1 MTPAFGRV
9 RQIGAIICA
18 NDSLFPPQVLGKSSA
33 CDFLLCLYK
42 KAKWSKLFILAAA
55 AAAAGEASSQAR
67 LMMRRM
73 DNVYPLMPIS
83 NASLHTNVFQEC
95 AHFLAFLVNVA
106 PMNRRIQLNF
116 EDCQFKNLATK
127 KRSLCVTGSSS
138 PESSMGPFCVTRSN
152 LQLTDPSHP
161 THYRWK
167 NLDPTQYN

>member
-1 MTPAFGRV
+1 LE
-9 RQIGAIICA
+9 Q
-18 NDSLFPPQVLGKSSA
+18 LFALTI
-33 CDFLLCLYK
+33 LYSHPK
-42 KAKWSKLFILAAA
+42 FWAKVAPVIFTVSIQEGEMKLFILAA

-83 NASLHTNVFQEC
+83 NTSLHTNVFQEC

-138 PESSMGPFCVTRSN
+138 PESSMGPFCVTRPN
-152 LQLTDPSHP
+152 
-161 THYRWK
+161 
-167 NLDPTQYN
+167 PTQGQL